1 MNLGIMGAGYVGL
14 TTAICLAS
22 IGHKTIIYDISQEKT
37 ESLKNKNIP
46 FHENGLDDLF
56 ENMINSK
63 NLIISESINELVK
76 LTDGCFV
83 AVGTPTVK
91 DAIDLS
97 QVVDST
103 QSLAIEVKK
112 ENKTNYEFIVR
123 STVTP
128 KSCEKII
135 QKIKNNMGTLEFG
148 FSYVPEFLREG
159 QAVND
164 FLNPDKIVIGSNNKK
179 SFLFTN
185 KIFEYFI
192 GKTQFFQTN
201 LQTAELIKYTN
212 NSFFSMLISFAN
224 EISNI
229 SEKIEN
235 VDPVEVLKA
244 LVADRRITTTKN
256 GEKILPELQS
266 YLIPGCGF
274 GGSCFPKDV
283 KAILNYAQS
292 LKTKTPLIES
302 ILEVNEERPNKIIS
316 LVEGILGT
324 LNGKKI
330 SVLGLTFKPNT
341 DDMRSSPSFDAI
353 KLLNDKNATVFVY
366 DPVISEINQ
375 EIRKKYD
382 FTLVKSLEEC
392 LDESECAIL
401 LTSWKEFLS
410 IDGELLKKHMKNPKI
425 IDGRN
430 FLSKEKF
437 KEDMYYKIGFVK
449 GKNSY

>member
-1 MNLGIMGAGYVGL
+1 MNLGIIGAGYVGL

-22 IGHKTIIYDISQEKT
+22 IGHKTVVHDISQEKIQ
-37 ESLKNKNIP
+37 SLKNKNTP
-46 FHENGLDDLF
+46 FHEDGLDNLF
-56 ENMINSK
+56 EDVINSK

-83 AVGTPTVK
+83 AVGTPTVNG
-91 DAIDLS
+91 AIDLS
-97 QVVDST
+97 QVIDST
-103 QSLAIEVKK
+103 QSLAMEVKK

-135 QKIKNNMGTLEFG
+135 QKIKNSISNLEFG
-148 FSYVPEFLREG
+148 FSYIPEFLREG
-159 QAVND
+159 QAIND

-179 SFLFTN
+179 SVLFTN
-185 KIFEYFI
+185 KIFEHFM

-201 LQTAELIKYTN
+201 LETAELIKYVN

-224 EISNI
+224 EISDI
-229 SEKIEN
+229 SEKIKN
-235 VDPVEVLKA
+235 VDPVEVLNA
-244 LVADRRITTTKN
+244 LIADRRITTIKN

-302 ILEVNEERPNKIIS
+302 ILEINEQRPKKIIS
-316 LVEGILGT
+316 LVEEILGS
-324 LNGKKI
+324 LSGKKI

-366 DPVISEINQ
+366 DPIISEINQ
-375 EIRKKYD
+375 ESLKKYD

-410 IDGELLKKHMKNPKI
+410 IDSELLKKHMKNPKI

-437 KEDMYYKIGFVK
+437 EENMYYKIGFVK
-449 GKNSY
+449 GKNNY

>member
-22 IGHKTIIYDISQEKT
+22 IGHKTAIYDISQEKI
-37 ESLKNKNIP
+37 ESLKNNNIP
-46 FHENGLDDLF
+46 FQENGLDEIF
-56 ENMINSK
+56 EKVVDSE
-63 NLIISESINELVK
+63 NLIICESLDELVK

-83 AVGTPTVK
+83 AVGTPTVN

-97 QVVDST
+97 QVIDST
-103 QSLAIEVKK
+103 QALAIEIKK
-112 ENKTNYEFIVR
+112 SNKNNYEFIVR

-128 KSCEKII
+128 KSCETVI
-135 QKIKNNMGTLEFG
+135 QKIKSIINDLEFG

-164 FLNPDKIVIGSNNKK
+164 FLNPDKIVIGSNNQK
-179 SFLFTN
+179 SVLFVN
-185 KIFEYFI
+185 KIFEHFME
-192 GKTQFFQTN
+192 KTQFFQTN
-201 LQTAELIKYTN
+201 LETAELIKYTN

-235 VDPVEVLKA
+235 VDTVQVLKA
-244 LVADRRITTTKN
+244 LVADRRITTIKN
-256 GEKILPELQS
+256 GERIVPELQS

-302 ILEVNEERPNKIIS
+302 ILEINKERPNKIIS
-316 LVEGILGT
+316 LVESILGT
-324 LNGKKI
+324 LKERKI
-330 SVLGLTFKPNT
+330 SILGLTFKPNT
-341 DDMRSSPSFDAI
+341 DDMRSSPSFDII
-353 KLLNDKNATVFVY
+353 KLLNKKNASVFVY
-366 DPVISEINQ
+366 DPIISKINQ
-375 EIRKKYD
+375 ETLKEYN
-382 FTLVKSLEEC
+382 FTLTKSLEEC
-392 LDESECAIL
+392 LDKSECAIL
-401 LTSWKEFLS
+401 LTSWEEFLS
-410 IDGELLKKHMKNPKI
+410 IDGELLEKNMKNPKI

-430 FLSKEKF
+430 FLLKEKF
-437 KEDMYYKIGFVK
+437 ERDMYYKIGFVK
-449 GKNSY
+449 GKNNY

>member
-22 IGHKTIIYDISQEKT
+22 IGHKTAIYDISQEKI
-37 ESLKNKNIP
+37 ESLKNNNIP
-46 FHENGLDDLF
+46 FQENGLDEIF
-56 ENMINSK
+56 EKVIDSE
-63 NLIISESINELVK
+63 NLIICESLDELVK

-83 AVGTPTVK
+83 AVGTPTVN

-97 QVVDST
+97 QVIDST
-103 QSLAIEVKK
+103 QALAFEVKK
-112 ENKTNYEFIVR
+112 SNKINYEFIVR

-128 KSCEKII
+128 KSCETII
-135 QKIKNNMGTLEFG
+135 EKIKNIMNDLKFG

-164 FLNPDKIVIGSNNKK
+164 FLNPDKIVIGSNNQK
-179 SFLFTN
+179 SVLFVN
-185 KIFEYFI
+185 KIFEHFME
-192 GKTQFFQTN
+192 KTQFFQTN
-201 LQTAELIKYTN
+201 LETAELIKYTN

-235 VDPVEVLKA
+235 VDTVQVLKA
-244 LVADRRITTTKN
+244 LVADRRITTIKN
-256 GEKILPELQS
+256 GERIVPELQS

-302 ILEVNEERPNKIIS
+302 ILEINKERPNKIIS
-316 LVEGILGT
+316 LVESILGT
-324 LNGKKI
+324 LKERKI
-330 SVLGLTFKPNT
+330 SILGLTFKPNT
-341 DDMRSSPSFDAI
+341 DDMRSSPSFDII
-353 KLLNDKNATVFVY
+353 KLLNNKNASVFVY
-366 DPVISEINQ
+366 DPIISKINQ
-375 EIRKKYD
+375 ETLKEYN
-382 FTLVKSLEEC
+382 FTLTKSLEEC
-392 LDESECAIL
+392 LDKSECAIL
-401 LTSWKEFLS
+401 LTSWQEFLS
-410 IDGELLKKHMKNPKI
+410 IDGELLKKNMKNPKI

-430 FLSKEKF
+430 FLLKQKF
-437 KEDMYYKIGFVK
+437 ERDMYYKIGFVK
-449 GKNSY
+449 GKNNY

>member
-1 MNLGIMGAGYVGL
+1 
-14 TTAICLAS
+14 
-22 IGHKTIIYDISQEKT
+22 
-37 ESLKNKNIP
+37 
-46 FHENGLDDLF
+46 
-56 ENMINSK
+56 
-63 NLIISESINELVK
+63 
-76 LTDGCFV
+76 
-83 AVGTPTVK
+83 
-91 DAIDLS
+91 
-97 QVVDST
+97 
-103 QSLAIEVKK
+103 
-112 ENKTNYEFIVR
+112 
-123 STVTP
+123 
-128 KSCEKII
+128 
-135 QKIKNNMGTLEFG
+135 
-148 FSYVPEFLREG
+148 
-159 QAVND
+159 
-164 FLNPDKIVIGSNNKK
+164 
-179 SFLFTN
+179 
-185 KIFEYFI
+185 
-192 GKTQFFQTN
+192 
-201 LQTAELIKYTN
+201 
-212 NSFFSMLISFAN
+212 MLISFAN

-410 IDGELLKKHMKNPKI
+410 IDAELLKKHMKNPKI

-430 FLSKEKF
+430 FLLKEKF
-437 KEDMYYKIGFVK
+437 EENMYYKIGFVE
-449 GKNSY
+449 GKNNY